1 MCSEITHLAAYCQ
14 SLCNTEK
21 LTPQFIFKHGIFI
34 LMPWRVHVQ
43 ALGGAI
49 VVQNYTKHFIPIGL
63 MFMSCVSMQEFD
75 TAMS

>member
-1 MCSEITHLAAYCQ
+1 MCSEITHLAAYSQ

-21 LTPQFIFKHGIFI
+21 LTPQFIFI

-63 MFMSCVSMQEFD
+63 MFMSCVSMQEYD